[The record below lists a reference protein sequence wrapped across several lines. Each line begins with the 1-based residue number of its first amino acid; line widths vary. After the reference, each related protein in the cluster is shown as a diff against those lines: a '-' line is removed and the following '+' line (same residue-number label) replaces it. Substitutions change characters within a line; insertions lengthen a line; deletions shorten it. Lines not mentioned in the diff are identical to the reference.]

1 MGLAQREIE
10 AAGISTICLSNVA
23 ELTASISAP
32 RVAAI
37 EHPFGQ
43 NVGPA
48 GDSETQ
54 MAVLRATL
62 KALEEIREPGTI
74 VHLPFEW
81 PEGMDDGELKEPTPI
96 AAYLLKH
103 PFQVTKFIRRKIPD
117 AT

>member
-1 MGLAQREIE
+1 M
-10 AAGISTICLSNVA
+10 
-23 ELTASISAP
+23 P

-54 MAVLRATL
+54 MAVLRVTL
-62 KALEEIREPGTI
+62 KTLEDIQEPGKI

-81 PEGMDDGELKEPTPI
+81 PEALDDGELEEPTPI
-96 AAYLLKH
+96 AAYLRKH
-103 PFQVTKFIRRKIPD
+103 PFQVMKLIRRKIPE
-117 AT
+117 A